1 MSLNF
6 MRNTFYVG
14 CKYETTDEV
23 VFAPKGDLA
32 LLGAR
37 ALEGMNVCVDA
48 RRKRLVAAGP
58 VVAA

>member
-1 MSLNF
+1 MKE
-6 MRNTFYVG
+6 MGTFYGG

-32 LLGAR
+32 LLGSR
-37 ALEGMNVCVDA
+37 ALEGMNGCVDA